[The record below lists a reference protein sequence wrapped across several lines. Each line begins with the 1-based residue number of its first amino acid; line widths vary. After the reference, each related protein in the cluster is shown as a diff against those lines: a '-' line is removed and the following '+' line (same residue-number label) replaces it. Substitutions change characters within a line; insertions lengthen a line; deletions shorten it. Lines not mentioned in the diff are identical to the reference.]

1 MVRFS
6 TNFQHFIGL
15 KWTWYLEKTNEEKSQ
30 IRFLWKHK
38 TNWYHSWIKHW
49 LSQERCIGKQLH
61 LERGGGFAPVLLHF
75 IRILKQGDSQVSA
88 AVNPASLGHIKQR
101 HITQDLTFHAP
112 QSSLNA
118 FADTTGREG
127 RAYKFMRWAWEGTHS
142 HEQGE
147 GDENRREKKGERRRR
162 RKRSEKHKKGT
173 DWSRE
178 EREKAPW
185 AMGGASK
192 LPNSHFLRA
201 IQCLTKGLCRC
212 VCQCVCPLEF

>member
-1 MVRFS
+1 MRKNPKLDFFESIKQIDIILGLNTDWVRNGALES
-6 TNFQHFIGL
+6 SFIL
-15 KWTWYLEKTNEEKSQ
+15 KGW
-30 IRFLWKHK
+30 
-38 TNWYHSWIKHW
+38 
-49 LSQERCIGKQLH
+49 GV
-61 LERGGGFAPVLLHF
+61 GGFAPVLLYF

-162 RKRSEKHKKGT
+162 KRSEKDKKGT